1 MMQQGIMS
9 KLDELR
15 NMSAGQPQPAPA
27 APPMAMPAPD
37 LMQDQAPEMV
47 QAEQSVDA
55 GQDAQMLADA
65 VIKRS
70 QGNPETALQ
79 IIEGAKGVIM
89 QFISGSQRE
98 PQMMSTG
105 GAPKPLKENPKT
117 GEQEELANKNR
128 FREFAD
134 LLRQEMAARNE
145 INEEFPLSAYLDII
159 TRGGKALSDE
169 DAQMLYEMGIRSGEI
184 GSRTNPDPLDSLP
197 KRKPMVSMMEKGG
210 PLKPI
215 PEGNK
220 GLAKLPEEVRNNM
233 GFMAAG
239 GELTTAL
246 NRLNYLRGN

>member
-9 KLDELR
+9 KLDQLR
-15 NMSAGQPQPAPA
+15 NMGVESGPIGGPNNPESYPGQARERGNQTPVPREMLAGMGIESGPIGSPTNPESYPGQASE
-27 APPMAMPAPD
+27 
-37 LMQDQAPEMV
+37 LMQDQAPEML
-47 QAEQSVDA
+47 QQEQGVDA

-89 QFISGSQRE
+89 QAIQGSQR
-98 PQMMSTG
+98 PQ
-105 GAPKPLKENPKT
+105 
-117 GEQEELANKNR
+117 R
-128 FREFAD
+128 
-134 LLRQEMAARNE
+134 
-145 INEEFPLSAYLDII
+145 
-159 TRGGKALSDE
+159 
-169 DAQMLYEMGIRSGEI
+169 
-184 GSRTNPDPLDSLP
+184 
-197 KRKPMVSMMEKGG
+197 MESGG
-210 PLKPI
+210 PLSQKDSKLKPV

-233 GFMAAG
+233 GFMANG